1 MLCKSPVNGVV
12 EWNCVMFLHQAT
24 LHLATMIDTT
34 KYPANISQ
42 VGHMWPHVA
51 TSVFNMATSEMVSI
65 THMVIVQRFIR
76 TASSWYVL
84 MLTAYMPQ
92 GPLAQCSILQA
103 YHYISLI
110 VNNIG
115 NKHY

>member
-1 MLCKSPVNGVV
+1 MVYCVKGSRKVEENKYYPFLTIKCLQDVV
-12 EWNCVMFLHQAT
+12 MDADEGCFSAVTRPIRT
-24 LHLATMIDTT
+24 LERIEQR
-34 KYPANISQ
+34 I
-42 VGHMWPHVA
+42 
-51 TSVFNMATSEMVSI
+51 F
-65 THMVIVQRFIR
+65 MVIVQRFIR

-84 MLTAYMPQ
+84 MLNAYMPQ
-92 GPLAQCSILQA
+92 GPLAQCSIPKA